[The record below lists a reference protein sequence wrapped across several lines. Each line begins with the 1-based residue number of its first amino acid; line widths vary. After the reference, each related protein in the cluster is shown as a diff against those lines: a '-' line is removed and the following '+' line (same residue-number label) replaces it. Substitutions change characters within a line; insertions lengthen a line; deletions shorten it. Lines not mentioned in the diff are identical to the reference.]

1 MINLVQLHL
10 NRGIKTWYAEINEN
24 GVRKY
29 KSLRTKNKKEA
40 MTLLT
45 QLNSVNT
52 SKLTL
57 QTVWERYMSSH
68 VYSHQ
73 TVSLYNALYKIL
85 PPELLKR
92 HFCSLK
98 RNDWMFLFAT
108 DKWAVNTR
116 KTYKRQISALYN
128 YAISEGICSKN
139 VVRDIRLPQCIR
151 EHAILTKE
159 QVDNIVAEIKPKYK
173 IPIALMAYAGLR
185 IHEALKASSKDIN
198 GDYITVIGKGDKQ
211 ASVPLSNQLK
221 DMLPGTFD
229 CKGIARTSLVYELN
243 RAAHKCGIEGNI
255 GFHIFR
261 HSLCSN
267 LSKANVPIV
276 AISKIMRHSR
286 ISTTL
291 NIYSHV
297 FNGDLKTAIE
307 KI

>member
-29 KSLRTKNKKEA
+29 RSLRTKNKKEA
-40 MTLLT
+40 LTLLT

-57 QTVWERYMSSH
+57 QTVWERYMANH
-68 VYSHQ
+68 VYSPR
-73 TVSLYNALYKIL
+73 TVSLYDALYRII
-85 PPELLKR
+85 PQELLKR
-92 HFCSLK
+92 HFSSLK
-98 RNDWMFLFAT
+98 RDDWMFVFNN
-108 DKWAVNTR
+108 DKWAITTR
-116 KTYKRQISALYN
+116 RTYKSQLSAVYN
-128 YAISEGICSKN
+128 YAMAEGICSKN
-139 VVRDIRLPQCIR
+139 VIKGIRLPQCIR
-151 EHAILTKE
+151 EHDILTKE
-159 QVDNIVAEIKPKYK
+159 QVDSIVAEIKPKYK

-185 IHEALKASSKDIN
+185 IHEALKASSRDIN
-198 GDYITVIGKGDKQ
+198 GDYIQVLGKGNKE
-211 ASVPLSNQLK
+211 ASVPMSNQLK
-221 DMLPGTFD
+221 AMLPETWD
-229 CKGIARTSLVYELN
+229 CHGMARTSLVYDLR
-243 RAAHKCGIEGNI
+243 RAARKCGINGKI

-286 ISTTL
+286 VSTTL

-297 FNGDLKTAIE
+297 FNGDLKAAVD
-307 KI
+307 KL

>member
-29 KSLRTKNKKEA
+29 RSLKTKNKKEA

-45 QLNSVNT
+45 KLNSVSS
-52 SKLTL
+52 SKLSL
-57 QTVWERYMSSH
+57 QTVWDRYMESH
-68 VYSHQ
+68 VYSKH
-73 TVSLYNALYKIL
+73 TVSLYNALYKTF

-92 HFCSLK
+92 HFSTLT
-98 RNDWMFLFAT
+98 RNDWMFLFGNEN
-108 DKWAVNTR
+108 WAVNTR
-116 KTYKRQISALYN
+116 KTYKSQLSAIYN
-128 YAISEGICSKN
+128 YAIAEGICTKN
-139 VVRDIRLPQCIR
+139 VIREIRLPQCIR

-159 QVDNIVAEIKPKYK
+159 QVDSIVNEIKEKYK

-185 IHEALKASSKDIN
+185 IHEALKASSRDVC
-198 GDYITVIGKGDKQ
+198 GDYIQVLGKGNKQ
-211 ASVPLSNQLK
+211 ASVPLSEQLK
-221 DMLPGTFD
+221 SMLPETWD
-229 CKGIARTSLVYELN
+229 CNGIPKTTLVYELN
-243 RAAHKCGIEGNI
+243 RAAKEVGIDGNI

-267 LSKANVPIV
+267 LCRANVPIV

-286 ISTTL
+286 VSTTL

-297 FNGDLKTAIE
+297 FNGDLKSAVD
-307 KI
+307 KL

>member
-29 KSLRTKNKKEA
+29 RSLKTKNKKEA
-40 MTLLT
+40 MTRLT

-57 QTVWERYMSSH
+57 QTVWERYMQSH
-68 VYSHQ
+68 VYNPH
-73 TVSLYNALYKIL
+73 TVSLYDALYKTFPQIV
-85 PPELLKR
+85 LKR
-92 HFCSLK
+92 HFTSLT
-98 RNDWMFLFAT
+98 RNDWMFLFGNE
-108 DKWAVNTR
+108 KWAITTR
-116 KTYKRQISALYN
+116 RTYKSQLSALYN
-128 YAISEGICSKN
+128 FAIAEGYCNKN
-139 VVRDIRLPQCIR
+139 VIKDIRLPQCIR
-151 EHAILTKE
+151 EHAVLTKE
-159 QVDNIVAEIKPKYK
+159 QVDAIVNQIKPKYL

-198 GDYITVIGKGDKQ
+198 GDYIKVLGKGNKE
-211 ASVPLSNQLK
+211 ASVPLSEKLK
-221 DMLPGTFD
+221 AMLPETWD
-229 CKGIARTSLVYELN
+229 CNGIARTSLVYELN
-243 RAAHKCGIEGNI
+243 RAAKEAGIKEHL

-267 LSKANVPIV
+267 LCKANVPIV

-286 ISTTL
+286 VSTTL

-297 FNGDLKTAIE
+297 FNGDLKAAVDNL
-307 KI
+307 